1 MNDHRVYAGLGPR
14 FLAFIIDLILVNLVA
29 GVFFAL
35 AWSTIVTAGGD
46 GAVLDRNVLFTWNVR
61 DIGRAA
67 FMALYFAVFTRA
79 FGGTV
84 GKLWLGIHVVTPEGE
99 RIGFGTALY
108 RETVG
113 RFLSSIFFLGYLP
126 AIFSEQHVSLH
137 DWLSGTRVVNVRR
150 AAAAPK
156 VSVGEAAHWQGS
168 AEVESA
174 SDEAARCGAAADPG
188 EVAQCG
194 AENASDEAARREAEV
209 QEEQRRRTVMDE
221 ESLP

>member
-113 RFLSSIFFLGYLP
+113 RFSI
-126 AIFSEQHVSLH
+126 LH
-137 DWLSGTRVVNVRR
+137 LFPGI
-150 AAAAPK
+150 
-156 VSVGEAAHWQGS
+156 S
-168 AEVESA
+168 AGHIL
-174 SDEAARCGAAADPG
+174 GAACVAPRLAQRDAGG
-188 EVAQCG
+188 ERAKSRCR
-194 AENASDEAARREAEV
+194 AEGERGRGGPLAGERGGRE
-209 QEEQRRRTVMDE
+209 RFG
-221 ESLP
+221 

>member
-14 FLAFIIDLILVNLVA
+14 FLAFIIDLVLVNLVA
-29 GVFFAL
+29 GVLFAL

-126 AIFSEQHVSLH
+126 ALFSEKHVSLH

-168 AEVESA
+168 DPGDAERCDAA
-174 SDEAARCGAAADPG
+174 SDSGS
-188 EVAQCG
+188 
-194 AENASDEAARREAEV
+194 AENASDEAARREAEAR
-209 QEEQRRRTVMDE
+209 EEQLRRTVMDE

>member
-84 GKLWLGIHVVTPEGE
+84 GKLWLGIHVVTPDGE

-126 AIFSEQHVSLH
+126 ALFSEKHVSLH
-137 DWLSGTRVVNVRR
+137 DWLSGTRVVNVRSCLLYTSQICASKR
-150 AAAAPK
+150 ERSIRSP
-156 VSVGEAAHWQGS
+156 SRMSGS
-168 AEVESA
+168 P
-174 SDEAARCGAAADPG
+174 ARCWRWPG
-188 EVAQCG
+188 
-194 AENASDEAARREAEV
+194 
-209 QEEQRRRTVMDE
+209 TI
-221 ESLP
+221 